1 VPVRPGLGPTHRRG
15 RLSGAPLK
23 PRLVA
28 DIGGTN
34 VRFALVADA
43 APGDA
48 GVLSTADFPDVTAAA
63 EDYLSRTGGVRPT
76 VACFAVACPV
86 RGDRI
91 VLTNSP
97 WSFSIEAVRRRLG
110 LERLLVVNDF
120 KALGAAVPLL
130 RADERARIGGR
141 DPVAGRPAA
150 LLGPGTG
157 LGVAALVP
165 CGDDIEVVEGEGG
178 HIGFAPADEREIEL
192 LRLLARRYGRVSA
205 ERVLS
210 GPGLVA
216 VHEALATLRGVTA
229 ERLDAAQI
237 VERGR
242 AGTDALCRETLDLFC
257 AALGTVAGDLALL
270 FGAHGGVF
278 IGGGIAP
285 RIVELL
291 AHSDF
296 RRRFEDK
303 GRIAGFIADVPAFV
317 ITAEMPALSGAAA
330 LLARAL
336 GPG

>member
-1 VPVRPGLGPTHRRG
+1 M
-15 RLSGAPLK
+15 A

-34 VRFALVADA
+34 ARFALVEDA
-43 APGDA
+43 APRDA
-48 GVLSTADFPDVTAAA
+48 RVLSTADFADVAAA
-63 EDYLSRTGGVRPT
+63 AGDYLSRAGGARPT
-76 VACFAVACPV
+76 AACFAVACPV

-130 RADERARIGGR
+130 RADERVRIGGR

-157 LGVAALVP
+157 LGVAGLVP
-165 CGDDIEVVEGEGG
+165 CGDDIQVVEGEGG

-216 VHEALATLRGVTA
+216 VHEALATLHGETA
-229 ERLDAAQI
+229 ERLDATQI

-242 AGTDALCRETLDLFC
+242 SGADARCRETLDLFC
-257 AALGTVAGDLALL
+257 AALGAVAGDLALL
-270 FGAHGGVF
+270 FGAHGGVY

-285 RIVELL
+285 RIVGLL
-291 AHSDF
+291 AQSDF

>member
-1 VPVRPGLGPTHRRG
+1 M
-15 RLSGAPLK
+15 A

-28 DIGGTN
+28 DIGATN
-34 VRFALVADA
+34 ARFALVEDGPPRDA
-43 APGDA
+43 R
-48 GVLSTADFPDVTAAA
+48 VLSTADFPDVATAAD
-63 EDYLSRTGGVRPT
+63 DYLSRAGGARPT

-97 WSFSIEAVRRRLG
+97 WSFSIEALRRRLG

-130 RADERARIGGR
+130 RADERVRIGGR
-141 DPVAGRPAA
+141 DPIAGRPAA

-157 LGVAALVP
+157 LGVAGLVP
-165 CGDDIEVVEGEGG
+165 CGDDILVVEGEGG

-216 VHEALATLRGVTA
+216 VHEALATLHGETA
-229 ERLDAAQI
+229 EPLDAVQI
-237 VERGR
+237 VDRGHSR
-242 AGTDALCRETLDLFC
+242 ADARCGETLEVFC
-257 AALGTVAGDLALL
+257 AALGAVAGDLALL
-270 FGAHGGVF
+270 FGAHGGVY

-291 AHSDF
+291 AQSDF

-303 GRIAGFIADVPAFV
+303 GRIAGFIADVPTFV
-317 ITAEMPALSGAAA
+317 ITAKTPALFGAAA

-336 GPG
+336 EPG